1 MRKAIIFSLLL
12 LIILLSG
19 CKKQTYSDCS
29 ESQIFSGKSC
39 SCIDDNYGCKGLNKE
54 NCELNPNCFSFSRS
68 GTCSC
73 PSCEIWME
81 HQCLP
86 K

>member
-1 MRKAIIFSLLL
+1 MKLKIIMSI
-12 LIILLSG
+12 LIILMLTS
-19 CKKQTYSDCS
+19 CSKQKASDCS
-29 ESQIFSGKSC
+29 EGQIFSAKDC
-39 SCIDDNYGCKGLNKE
+39 KCIDDPYGCKGLDKTACEQNS
-54 NCELNPNCFSFSRS
+54 NCYSFSRG

-86 K
+86 R